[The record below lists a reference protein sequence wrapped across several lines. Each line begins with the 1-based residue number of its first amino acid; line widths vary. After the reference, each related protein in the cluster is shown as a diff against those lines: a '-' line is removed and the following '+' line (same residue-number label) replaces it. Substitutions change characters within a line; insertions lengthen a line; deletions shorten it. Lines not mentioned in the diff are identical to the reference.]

1 MSPLMYDFS
10 SPSRSMCVSVGWVVG
25 GDESVGCGGGCST
38 QSACEV
44 LWLTTCVFE
53 SLSFHIFFPQGK
65 ESGEVYSMRMGWREG
80 SRAGERNY

>member
-1 MSPLMYDFS
+1 M
-10 SPSRSMCVSVGWVVG
+10 W
-25 GDESVGCGGGCST
+25 ST

-53 SLSFHIFFPQGK
+53 SLSFHIFIFFSQGK

-80 SRAGERNY
+80 SGAGERNY